1 MEEKKRLLVYEK
13 LNLLAEAFSKLLYE
27 EDTIFLEGMKEK
39 DLAGDDLAKYRHWE
53 WTQGVGLYGFYR
65 LYQREKKEV
74 YLRLLKEYY
83 DNQLEI
89 GFPAL
94 NVNTVTPYLAMSFL
108 GELLQEEKY
117 LKPCKESAEWIYKN
131 FPRTKSGG
139 FQHRTSDS
147 ENSEE
152 LWDDTLF
159 MTVLFLANMGRI
171 LNCKSYLMEAQYQ
184 FLLHI
189 KYLTDC
195 KSGLF
200 YHGWTFKEKHHFAGA
215 LWGRGNSWLTMAI
228 PEFLEISSC
237 EGASRRILIEAL
249 ERQVEAL
256 SRCQCENGMWRT
268 LLLDESS
275 YQEASATCGFGYG
288 ILRAVHLNY
297 IDPKYKLCAQK
308 ALEPILNFIDE
319 AGVLNQVSYGTP
331 MGRESTDFYK
341 QIPIHPMPYGQ
352 AMAILYLSEL
362 LSDL

>member
-1 MEEKKRLLVYEK
+1 MDEKKSWKVREK

-27 EDTIFLEGMKEK
+27 EDTTFLEGMKEK
-39 DLAGDDLAKYRHWE
+39 NLAGDDLSKYRHWE

-65 LYQREKKEV
+65 LYQKEKKEA
-74 YLRLLKEYY
+74 YLTLLKEYY
-83 DNQLEI
+83 DRQLAV

-94 NVNTVTPYLAMSFL
+94 NVNTATPYLAMSFL
-108 GELLQEEKY
+108 GELLGEERY
-117 LKPCKESAEWIYKN
+117 LKPCRESAEWIYKN

-147 ENSEE
+147 ENTEE

-171 LNCKSYLMEAQYQ
+171 LHREDYLAEAEYQ

-200 YHGWTFKEKHHFAGA
+200 YHGWTFREHHHFAEA
-215 LWGRGNSWLTMAI
+215 LWGRGNCWLTIAI
-228 PEFLEISSC
+228 PEFLEISGC
-237 EGASRRILIEAL
+237 QGASRRILTEAL

-256 SRCQCENGMWRT
+256 RDCQCKNGMWRT
-268 LLLDESS
+268 LLLDDTS

-288 ILRAVHLNY
+288 ILRAVRGHFIHLDY
-297 IDPKYKLCAQK
+297 EACANL
-308 ALEPILNFIDE
+308 ALEPILSLIDDS
-319 AGVLNQVSYGTP
+319 GVLNQVSYGTP
-331 MGRESTDFYK
+331 MGRESTEFYK
-341 QIPIHPMPYGQ
+341 QIPIKPMPYGQ
-352 AMAILYLSEL
+352 AMAMLFLSEWL
-362 LSDL
+362 EG